1 MMIQTTFRFSLFILL
16 SLSISCSKTSS
27 SSSTE
32 GSTLRILTSPTGQYQ
47 RITANIDNTGYTNF
61 DPQAIL
67 ADGGSVLSHYTW
79 SLDLNSNPPAGV
91 TIDKFTGVINR
102 LGNSSTGLK
111 KGLSTFKVIV
121 SDGNSTAT
129 ETIELYVGSYTPG
142 PKALLQQLDGS
153 FALVNGVANKAYA
166 ATLYAAG
173 GEPPYK
179 WDLDETYV
187 GSSDLTA
194 AGLTV
199 DQMYGIVR
207 GTSFNSSAGKIIKF
221 KVKLTDATGDVS
233 YNKTLYSITVE

>member
-1 MMIQTTFRFSLFILL
+1 MKQNIFHTILFILL
-16 SLSISCSKTSS
+16 SLSFSCSKTSS
-27 SSSTE
+27 TSSIE
-32 GSTLRILTSPTGQYQ
+32 GSPLRILTSPTGQLQ
-47 RITANIDNTGYTNF
+47 RISANIDNNGYTNF
-61 DPQAIL
+61 NPQTIL

-79 SLDLNSNPPAGV
+79 SLDLSSNPPAGM

-102 LGNSSTGLK
+102 LGHSSTGLK

-121 SDGNSTAT
+121 SDGNSEAT
-129 ETIELYVGSYTPG
+129 ETVELNVSSWTPG
-142 PKALLQQLDGS
+142 PLALLAQLDGS
-153 FALVNGVANKAYA
+153 FALVNGKANKAYA
-166 ATLYAAG
+166 ATLFAVG

-179 WDLDETYV
+179 WDLDETYP

-207 GTSFNSSAGKIIKF
+207 GTSFNSSAGKVIKF

-233 YNKTLYSITVE
+233 YNRTLYSITVE